1 MKKLQAGDLMP
12 QFTFQT
18 AAKTNENMHDLLRNQ
33 RTIFWVLRYI
43 GCTTC
48 RYDVDCL
55 ARRYNEVK
63 NAGAQAVVL
72 MQSEPENVLESLN
85 GETLPFEI
93 ICDTKMEIYKELCI
107 LPAPDKETLRGTEEQ
122 DKRAFGEKIHK
133 VRTAGFV
140 HGKYEGDELQL
151 PALFIVEP
159 DLTLSYAHYARSIAD
174 MPDLDQILAL
184 L

>member
-1 MKKLQAGDLMP
+1 MKKLQVGDLIP
-12 QFTFQT
+12 QFKFNTVT
-18 AAKTNENMHDLLRNQ
+18 KTNQTMHGLLSGKK
-33 RTIFWVLRYI
+33 TVLWVLRYI

-55 ARRYNEVK
+55 ARRYDELK
-63 NAGAQAVVL
+63 NTGAQAVVL

-85 GETLPFEI
+85 GEQLPFEI
-93 ICDTKMEIYKELCI
+93 ICDTKMKIYKELRI
-107 LPAPDKETLRGTEEQ
+107 LPAADKDALRGTEEE

-133 VRTAGFV
+133 VRASGFV

-159 DLTLSYAHYARSIAD
+159 DLSVSYAHYARSIAD
-174 MPDLDQILAL
+174 MPDLDQILSL